1 VFKECNRLLA
11 SSRLARSVAVTSG
24 GIGELPLSRF
34 GNGCAKVRWDPRR
47 NARIIGETAPERR
60 KVATQLFDQSL
71 VFKLKTLRV
80 ALQRSQRFIKMR
92 LSATKRSLPLFVRGT
107 LALDRLLLLGK
118 CLDKPLTFGDRN
130 LRGFRAAD
138 QIAALHLKCS
148 AS

>member
-1 VFKECNRLLA
+1 
-11 SSRLARSVAVTSG
+11 
-24 GIGELPLSRF
+24 
-34 GNGCAKVRWDPRR
+34 VRWDPRR

-71 VFKLKTLRV
+71 VFKLKALRV

-138 QIAALHLKCS
+138 QIAALHLKCGTS
-148 AS
+148 